1 MVCRHIRFE
10 LAQFGEGE
18 WVPMALR
25 EATCMLRSSNPEK
38 WNQVLRCSDIEVEGD
53 DTHCMHNLEGTWVE
67 CPLYRERK
75 AREAA
80 EAAAE
85 AEADPPEAEEDD
97 DVPRNEH
104 GIPLQL

>member
-10 LAQFGEGE
+10 LAQVGAEE

-38 WNQVLRCSDIEVEGD
+38 WNQVLRCSDIEVDDD
-53 DTHCMHNLEGTWVE
+53 DTHCMHNLDGTWVE

-80 EAAAE
+80 EAAA
-85 AEADPPEAEEDD
+85 ADVEPPEVDDEDD
-97 DVPRNEH
+97 IPRNEH
-104 GIPLQL
+104 GIPLRL